1 MKVTIKDVTLT
12 DMLQADLDNTLVTK
26 MQFSYDNVTQLI
38 DAIVEL
44 ENVTFNVANQ
54 FENGD
59 EHFVINTSYGR
70 LKLNRKHFHS
80 IIIE

>member
-26 MQFSYDNVTQLI
+26 MQFSYDNITQLI

-44 ENVTFNVANQ
+44 ENMTFNMANQ

-59 EHFVINTSYGR
+59 EYFVINTSHGR
-70 LKLNRKHFHS
+70 LKLNRRYFHS
-80 IIIE
+80 VVIE